1 MFTHFLDDNVIE
13 LNQDLMK
20 IFNNYGYQDISYG
33 NDTCNSV
40 AYQINDKMYFQVFL
54 PNSKVDNL
62 SNENWN
68 TFSIHLQS
76 SLGVI
81 EDDYQLY
88 NFSKNIEDVL
98 GFIESNK
105 ELRIPMSLKEFKA
118 TRKQV
123 NLKFMQDNYGFG
135 DFGGELVDETE
146 VLNDPQFL
154 VYGKDGHHGC
164 IEIANRPNGKYWM
177 QICNWDGLSDDLD
190 KFEEKLYNEHY
201 LPNICG
207 NLI

>member
-20 IFNNYGYQDISYG
+20 IFNDYGFYDISYG
-33 NDTCNSV
+33 NDCCNSV
-40 AYQINDKMYFQVFL
+40 AYDIDETTFFQVFL

-105 ELRIPMSLKEFKA
+105 DI
-118 TRKQV
+118 
-123 NLKFMQDNYGFG
+123 KFIYYDM
-135 DFGGELVDETE
+135 GETCR
-146 VLNDPQFL
+146 N
-154 VYGKDGHHGC
+154 G
-164 IEIANRPNGKYWM
+164 IEWDK
-177 QICNWDGLSDDLD
+177 CN
-190 KFEEKLYNEHY
+190 
-201 LPNICG
+201 CC
-207 NLI
+207 